1 MTGDEAHMPAQHRG
15 PERRLVRDVVD
26 SRHNLGEY
34 FVIGA
39 AVVLLLGFLLPR
51 LLPNA
56 YMAASIGIL
65 VVVWGG
71 LILCVIDA
79 FVLRRSLRAALTER
93 FGHVGS
99 GYVSYGIMRAL
110 QVRRWRLPKP
120 QVRHGE
126 APRR

>member
-1 MTGDEAHMPAQHRG
+1 MTGDEAHMPAQHQG

-34 FVIGA
+34 FIIAA
-39 AVVLLLGFLLPR
+39 AVVLLMGFFVPR
-51 LLPNA
+51 VLA
-56 YMAASIGIL
+56 DSYTAVSIGML
-65 VVVWGG
+65 AVVWGG
-71 LILCVIDA
+71 LILCVVDA
-79 FVLRRSLRAALTER
+79 LVLRRRLRAALTER